1 MKRAHWF
8 LLFSLLTRSAAA
20 SSSETAEGILRQAGY
35 FADRYQWGKA
45 LPLYEEAEQRFAQAG
60 DRARAAYAR
69 LGRIRAS
76 VKDQS
81 PERIYDALNTEIR
94 RAPVSGDSSL
104 RLRALFLKADVET
117 DVDAISVRPFSAK
130 ERRRDWE
137 EILVLC
143 RELGDRGLEARAQ
156 GELGLVRLLEGDPA
170 GADEIG
176 AALWQAKD
184 SGDVNNELRFRTVI
198 GSLYLK
204 VGRHHDALGHLERS
218 VELAESEQAFSFFP
232 AYFDKAVALLADRRP
247 QDAAP
252 LVGHCVAQAR
262 ITGSV
267 VNGAQALFLRARFAQ
282 EMRRPSE
289 AAELLKQALELASK
303 AVYHRL
309 ISMVSLEL
317 SRIYRASGELWKALD
332 CSELGLRSSLKTGDP
347 IEFIVQVH
355 ARATIRA

>member
-60 DRARAAYAR
+60 DGARAAYAR

-81 PERIYDALNTEIR
+81 PERIYDLLNTEIR
-94 RAPVSGDSSL
+94 RAAVRSDSSL

-117 DVDAISVRPFSAK
+117 AVDAISVRPFNAK
-130 ERRRDWE
+130 QRRRDWE
-137 EILVLC
+137 EILVLS
-143 RELGDRGLEARAQ
+143 RELGDRHLEARAH

-170 GADEIG
+170 GSDEIG

-184 SGDVNNELRFRTVI
+184 AGDTTNELRFRTAI
-198 GSLYLK
+198 ASLYLR

-218 VELAESEQAFSFFP
+218 VELADSEQAFSFFP
-232 AYFDKAVALLADRRP
+232 AYFEKAATLLADHRP
-247 QDAAP
+247 REAAP
-252 LVGHCVAQAR
+252 LVEHCVAQAR

-267 VNGAQALFLRARFAQ
+267 VNGAQALFLRGRFAQ
-282 EMRRPSE
+282 EMGRSSE
-289 AAELLKQALELASK
+289 AAELLTQALEL
-303 AVYHRL
+303 
-309 ISMVSLEL
+309 
-317 SRIYRASGELWKALD
+317 D
-332 CSELGLRSSLKTGDP
+332 CW
-347 IEFIVQVH
+347 
-355 ARATIRA
+355 